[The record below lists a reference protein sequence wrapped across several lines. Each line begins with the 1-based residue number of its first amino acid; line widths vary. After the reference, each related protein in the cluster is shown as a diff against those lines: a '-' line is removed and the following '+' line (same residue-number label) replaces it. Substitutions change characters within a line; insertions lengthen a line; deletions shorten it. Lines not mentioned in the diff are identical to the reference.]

1 MLFDADFYVKADD
14 DIYLRPGKIML
25 SVFSSFILTRG
36 QFAKH
41 FLHMELV
48 KEWRSCCPQVQTST
62 VIFST
67 MNIGES
73 PYDQF
78 LYKDGRQ
85 HL

>member
-41 FLHMELV
+41 FPHMELV
-48 KEWRSCCPQVQTST
+48 KEWRSCCPSANLHCYFFYYEHRREH
-62 VIFST
+62 I
-67 MNIGES
+67 
-73 PYDQF
+73 
-78 LYKDGRQ
+78 
-85 HL
+85 